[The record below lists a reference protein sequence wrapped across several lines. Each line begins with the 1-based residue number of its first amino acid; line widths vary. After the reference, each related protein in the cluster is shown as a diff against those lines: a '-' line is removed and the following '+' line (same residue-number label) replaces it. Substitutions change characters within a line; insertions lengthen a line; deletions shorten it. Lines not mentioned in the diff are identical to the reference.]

1 MNPCFPTVP
10 VTQFQRKVVNNV
22 RVYACLLGEWVDIT
36 ENGTVADCQDPA
48 IYFEEH
54 LRYQENSRYA
64 ECFKYDYIHVQYKG
78 KDYRINPAFIQ
89 IVTE

>member
-10 VTQFQRKVVNNV
+10 VIQFQRKVVNDV

-36 ENGTVADCQDPA
+36 ETGTVADRQNPVM
-48 IYFEEH
+48 YFEEH

-64 ECFKYDYIHVQYKG
+64 ECFEYDYIHVQYKG

>member
-1 MNPCFPTVP
+1 M
-10 VTQFQRKVVNNV
+10 

-36 ENGTVADCQDPA
+36 EKGTVADCQDPV

-54 LRYQENSRYA
+54 LRCQENSRYA

>member
-10 VTQFQRKVVNNV
+10 VIQFQRKVVNNV

-54 LRYQENSRYA
+54 LRYQENFRYA